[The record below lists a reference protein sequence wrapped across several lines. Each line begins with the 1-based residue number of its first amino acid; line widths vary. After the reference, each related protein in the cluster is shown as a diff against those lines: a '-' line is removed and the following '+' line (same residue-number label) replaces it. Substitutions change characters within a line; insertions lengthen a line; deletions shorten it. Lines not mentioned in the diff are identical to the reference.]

1 MNKGKGILC
10 LSAVLI
16 ASLTLTG
23 CGKTAELKVGKETA
37 VAVKGS
43 KITANNLYNELK
55 KDSVEKLVNMIDHK
69 LFDKK
74 YPTDDNETKS
84 IDKQIEQIKSYYK
97 DDEDSYLSAI
107 KTYFGVESEDEL
119 KETLSLEYKRGLAV
133 NDYLEDNISDDE
145 VQKYYDNNIFGDVK
159 ASHILISVNTTDK
172 MSDDEKNKVKEK
184 ALNKAKK
191 VKLTED
197 EFYNWLVENK

>member
-74 YPTDDNETKS
+74 YPTDDNE
-84 IDKQIEQIKSYYK
+84 I
-97 DDEDSYLSAI
+97 
-107 KTYFGVESEDEL
+107 
-119 KETLSLEYKRGLAV
+119 
-133 NDYLEDNISDDE
+133 
-145 VQKYYDNNIFGDVK
+145 
-159 ASHILISVNTTDK
+159 ILQR
-172 MSDDEKNKVKEK
+172 
-184 ALNKAKK
+184 
-191 VKLTED
+191 
-197 EFYNWLVENK
+197 